1 MDLPMYEDMR
11 KLIMTPYTHYVT
23 QLQALVNNKWENS
36 TQTNFNVWQEAPFGS
51 KEFVPVEVSIDTSI
65 DIGTGFKKGDD
76 FKIFSHRDI
85 SHQVPLG
92 TMFKTDTD
100 YWICINTNGYAS
112 PTNSCEVRRCNN
124 IMRWINPE
132 NGYVYQQWCVI
143 DYELSAPQPL
153 KDKQIVTANGH
164 IFLIVQGNELT
175 RSLRK
180 NQRFIFNG
188 QPYKITGFQ
197 TLLDDV
203 DNEQYSDLLY
213 MDLYLDMEK
222 PTDDLV
228 GMVADAGDYVYTIEI
243 DPDFVKQVSGFTG
256 QMSASVY
263 LNGNAVDRDI
273 EWSGS
278 DNVEINEDGV
288 YTLIG
293 EAGET
298 AYVKANIKG
307 NPDYIVSQPIEIVE
321 VIDDD
326 YAIVIEP
333 LITEARLEQPRTF
346 SVYLY
351 KNGVQQDDDVF
362 VEASGVDESYYS
374 LIMSSP
380 DVLMTNNNIDIMTN
394 SKQDIEVVE
403 EQDDGI
409 DNNGHI
415 FTLTALKMSLVPLR
429 LRFTS
434 RDIARVIDIYLRPY
448 F

>member
-1 MDLPMYEDMR
+1 
-11 KLIMTPYTHYVT
+11 
-23 QLQALVNNKWENS
+23 
-36 TQTNFNVWQEAPFGS
+36 
-51 KEFVPVEVSIDTSI
+51 
-65 DIGTGFKKGDD
+65 
-76 FKIFSHRDI
+76 
-85 SHQVPLG
+85 
-92 TMFKTDTD
+92 
-100 YWICINTNGYAS
+100 
-112 PTNSCEVRRCNN
+112 
-124 IMRWINPE
+124 
-132 NGYVYQQWCVI
+132 
-143 DYELSAPQPL
+143 
-153 KDKQIVTANGH
+153 
-164 IFLIVQGNELT
+164 
-175 RSLRK
+175 
-180 NQRFIFNG
+180 
-188 QPYKITGFQ
+188 
-197 TLLDDV
+197 
-203 DNEQYSDLLY
+203 

-243 DPDFVKQVSGFTG
+243 NPDFVKQVSGFTG

-263 LNGNAVDRDI
+263 LNGDAVDRDI

-278 DNVEINEDGV
+278 DNVEIDEDGV

-307 NPDYIVSQPIEIVE
+307 NPNYIVSQPIEIVE

-374 LIMSSP
+374 LMMSSP
-380 DVLMTNNNIDIMTN
+380 DVLMTNNNIDVMTN
-394 SKQDIEVVE
+394 SKQDIEVAE

-434 RDIARVIDIYLRPY
+434 RDIARVIDIYLRAY

>member
-11 KLIMTPYTHYVT
+11 KLITTPYTHYVT
-23 QLQALVNNKWENS
+23 QLQALVNNRWENS

-180 NQRFIFNG
+180 NQN
-188 QPYKITGFQ
+188 
-197 TLLDDV
+197 
-203 DNEQYSDLLY
+203 
-213 MDLYLDMEK
+213 
-222 PTDDLV
+222 
-228 GMVADAGDYVYTIEI
+228 
-243 DPDFVKQVSGFTG
+243 
-256 QMSASVY
+256 
-263 LNGNAVDRDI
+263 
-273 EWSGS
+273 
-278 DNVEINEDGV
+278 
-288 YTLIG
+288 
-293 EAGET
+293 
-298 AYVKANIKG
+298 
-307 NPDYIVSQPIEIVE
+307 
-321 VIDDD
+321 
-326 YAIVIEP
+326 
-333 LITEARLEQPRTF
+333 
-346 SVYLY
+346 
-351 KNGVQQDDDVF
+351 
-362 VEASGVDESYYS
+362 S
-374 LIMSSP
+374 LISTMSRYARGERLLPMLAATILTRKFRFKIYMFLKSIVKKGWGMFYCQKSLNMQQRKK
-380 DVLMTNNNIDIMTN
+380 VLN
-394 SKQDIEVVE
+394 
-403 EQDDGI
+403 
-409 DNNGHI
+409 
-415 FTLTALKMSLVPLR
+415 TAQL
-429 LRFTS
+429 
-434 RDIARVIDIYLRPY
+434 
-448 F
+448 